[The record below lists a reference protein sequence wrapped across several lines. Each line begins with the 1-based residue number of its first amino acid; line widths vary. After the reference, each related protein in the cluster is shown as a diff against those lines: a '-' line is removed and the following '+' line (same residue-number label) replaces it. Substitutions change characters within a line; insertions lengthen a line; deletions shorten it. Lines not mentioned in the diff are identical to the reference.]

1 MPAGVPPA
9 GHATGVIPASH
20 TDLAQC
26 PRVAA
31 LTTVTRDGSPQT
43 SVVWC
48 DLEGD
53 LDGQRVRVNTMR
65 GFAKERNMRR
75 RPRVTLLCYDPR
87 RPLRYLE
94 IRGVVVGLD
103 DTGAREHLDA
113 IASAYA
119 GRRVRYFGDVVPA
132 HYAQTEVP
140 VLCRIRP
147 RHVVATDDEPPS
159 PPMMPMPQAPTA
171 RPATT
176 PLRTDAEGPVPRSH
190 LDLLRRGICGVFTTM
205 DAVGQPQSSLVWLDS
220 DGECARVNTTLE
232 RQQGRNLLADPRASL
247 LVVDP
252 DDTSRYVQIRGEVEL
267 VHDGAL
273 EHLDALT
280 RIYTDRPAFYGHV
293 HPATRASEETRVICR
308 LHARRVTCD
317 AIHAGP

>member
-1 MPAGVPPA
+1 MIPP
-9 GHATGVIPASH
+9 SH

-31 LTTVTRDGSPQT
+31 LTTVARDGSPQT

-48 DLEGD
+48 DRDGD
-53 LDGQRVRVNTMR
+53 VVRVNTMR

-94 IRGVVVGLD
+94 LRGTVAGID
-103 DTGAREHLDA
+103 EDGAREHLDA

-119 GRRVRYFGDVVPA
+119 GRAVHYFGDVVA
-132 HYAQTEVP
+132 AGYAETEVP
-140 VLCRIRP
+140 VLYRIRP
-147 RHVVATDDEPPS
+147 HHVVAVDEEPASTEASTDGSTTRARSAGAWPAPPAGAGG
-159 PPMMPMPQAPTA
+159 QI
-171 RPATT
+171 
-176 PLRTDAEGPVPRSH
+176 PRSH
-190 LDLLRRGICGVFTTM
+190 VDLFRRGICGVLTTM
-205 DAVGQPQSSLVWLDS
+205 DRRGQPQSSLVWVDV
-220 DGECARVNTTLE
+220 DDECARVNTTLE
-232 RQQGRNLLADPRASL
+232 RQKGRNLLADPRGSL

-252 DDTSRYVQIRGEVEL
+252 DDTSRYVQVRGEVEL
-267 VHDGAL
+267 VRDGAT

-280 RIYTDRPAFYGHV
+280 RVYTGSPSFYGHV
-293 HPATRASEETRVICR
+293 HPAARASQETRVICR